1 MSNAVHAK
9 KNILVL
15 TPRYPFPV
23 IGGDRLR
30 IYKICQELAKDFNL
44 TLLSLCDS
52 KEELD
57 IPYDKNVFTEVHRVY
72 HSRNKSILNVLC
84 AIFSKTPLQVA
95 YYKSGSFNQEL
106 NKLLPRHDAT
116 LSHLIRVGDYV
127 KNVGGI
133 NILEMTDAISLNY
146 QRVKKTTS
154 NLNLKSLIYSFEQ
167 NRLYNYER
175 DIINNFTFTSLVS
188 QIDADFL
195 YPQQPDNVI
204 VSGNGVD
211 TVNIP
216 FRKRTPDA
224 NKPVCLVFI
233 GNMYSL
239 QNMDGVRWFCKEVL
253 PYMNLHGNYV
263 FKIIGRIP
271 ENDKRW
277 LETQKNVIVTGE
289 VENIIA
295 SADEGHIGICPIRI
309 GAGIQN
315 KVLEYMALG
324 LPCVTSTVGYEGIGA
339 SDGKELFIA
348 DNKEQY
354 LSAAKKLINE
364 PELYSSVADTAKSF
378 VDDNFS
384 WAAKLSEFT
393 MRIKALL

>member
-1 MSNAVHAK
+1 MSNAELPK

-30 IYKICQELAKDFNL
+30 IYKICQELAKHYNL
-44 TLLSLCDS
+44 TLLSLCDNK
-52 KEELD
+52 KELN
-57 IPYDKNVFTEVHRVY
+57 IPYDKNTFKEVHRVY
-72 HSRNKSILNVLC
+72 HSKNKSILNVLL
-84 AIFSKTPLQVA
+84 AIFSKKPLQIA
-95 YYKSGSFNQEL
+95 YYKSERFKKEL
-106 NKLLPRHDAT
+106 YKLLPNCDAT

-127 KNVGGI
+127 KNIDGI
-133 NILEMTDAISLNY
+133 HILEMTDAISLNY
-146 QRVKKTTS
+146 QRVKNTTS
-154 NLNLKSLIYSFEQ
+154 NFKFKSLIYSFEQ
-167 NRLYNYER
+167 SRLYNYEKK
-175 DIINNFTFTSLVS
+175 IINDFTFVSLVS
-188 QIDADFL
+188 QIDKDFL
-195 YPQQPDNVI
+195 YPEHPANVI

-216 FRKRTPDA
+216 YTERKLDE

-263 FKIIGRIP
+263 LKVIGRIP

-277 LETQKNVIVTGE
+277 LDMQKNVITTGE

-324 LPCVTSTVGYEGIGA
+324 LPCITSTVGYEGIGA
-339 SDGKELFIA
+339 NDGKELFIA
-348 DNKEQY
+348 DSKEQY
-354 LSAAKKLINE
+354 LSAAQKLINDANV
-364 PELYSSVADTAKSF
+364 YSSMADTAKLF
-378 VDDNFS
+378 VEKNFS
-384 WAAKLSEFT
+384 WTAKLSEFI
-393 MRIKALL
+393 MRVKNIL